1 MTGSLSST
9 ERPYAGSILNS
20 INPAL
25 NMIKNNSATSS
36 KERKNSARGVLI
48 NESNQHSTL
57 DKILE
62 KEVDNNESQFHSSV
76 TSSELDSSE
85 SSLESSGDDDYE
97 EETKIASIK
106 PSKPNTVEAS
116 IS

>member
-1 MTGSLSST
+1 MAHSMWISTVIATVFRIPLIFTAAADAAAFQRDVATFLPTTTVMT
-9 ERPYAGSILNS
+9 
-20 INPAL
+20 
-25 NMIKNNSATSS
+25 KNNSATSS

-62 KEVDNNESQFHSSV
+62 KEVDNNESQFQSSV

-97 EETKIASIK
+97 EE
-106 PSKPNTVEAS
+106 
-116 IS
+116 